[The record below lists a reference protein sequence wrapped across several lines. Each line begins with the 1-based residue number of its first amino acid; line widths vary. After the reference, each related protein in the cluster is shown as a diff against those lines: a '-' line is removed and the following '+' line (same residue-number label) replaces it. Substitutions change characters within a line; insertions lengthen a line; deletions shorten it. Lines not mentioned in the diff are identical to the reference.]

1 MNGTISWKDA
11 EDESREATE
20 NFLNKDNSYNCSTA
34 YSRHQSRAF
43 SVSNKLNL
51 HLPLDIEITNDLKQN
66 HQSQTSLTRSATFTE
81 NPFFIGNVLTVLD
94 SVFHHPSQ
102 YYTAINR
109 TLDNG
114 MGYGDSFSTSHSV
127 SSFNPLP
134 WGDYFGVDANF
145 IYKQSDQHD
154 FNLYSLD
161 YLKTSESNLQNK
173 YGYAKNRSYDINT
186 SFYYIIRFL
195 SGLRMNI
202 NYTYGES
209 SSHDENSHYR
219 LDSL

>member
-1 MNGTISWKDA
+1 MAATKRMKRALVSGALEYKMSECQIGRSSIINKGKGTFKDNMNGTISWKDA

-102 YYTAINR
+102 YYTGI
-109 TLDNG
+109 
-114 MGYGDSFSTSHSV
+114 S
-127 SSFNPLP
+127 
-134 WGDYFGVDANF
+134 
-145 IYKQSDQHD
+145 
-154 FNLYSLD
+154 
-161 YLKTSESNLQNK
+161 
-173 YGYAKNRSYDINT
+173 
-186 SFYYIIRFL
+186 
-195 SGLRMNI
+195 
-202 NYTYGES
+202 
-209 SSHDENSHYR
+209 
-219 LDSL
+219 